1 MLMMS
6 KFLTTGDRFD
16 SISLYSFLVHEKK
29 SVAVIAIPHVREK
42 QSGDIKNADYF
53 VILFRS
59 IGTGSRNDTFL
70 FFLSWSWR
78 VIFFV
83 QLVIFCKIRHFPFG
97 SPFFRQ
103 DEHDMRPYILSN
115 FSI

>member
-6 KFLTTGDRFD
+6 KFLTNGDRFD
-16 SISLYSFLVHEKK
+16 SITYYKYLVNEKK

-70 FFLSWSWR
+70 FFLILSCS
-78 VIFFV
+78 VIFFCKNSYLLQDKAFSV
-83 QLVIFCKIRHFPFG
+83 SLTVISLG
-97 SPFFRQ
+97 
-103 DEHDMRPYILSN
+103 
-115 FSI
+115 